1 MLKVLWIFVSLQVAD
16 LGTTAAVLRLGGVEE
31 NPLVKH
37 LMIFGP
43 LEGLILAKLVT
54 VAIGVGCFLAAKPR
68 ALLLANFAFAAIVAW
83 NLSII
88 ARLV

>member
-1 MLKVLWIFVSLQVAD
+1 MLKALWIFVSLQVAD

-31 NPLVKH
+31 NPLVRH
-37 LMIFGP
+37 LMAFGP

-54 VAIGVGCFLAAKPR
+54 VAIGVGCFLATKPR
-68 ALLLANFAFAAIVAW
+68 ALRLANFVFAAIVAW